1 MMKKLLPEKLAGSL
15 TNFFLSNAKERMV
28 KLLPQGSAK
37 SAVQL
42 PIPQTP
48 YDRYRRN
55 KLIKLLKM
63 NELVEFKSV
72 LEVGCGVGDLLA
84 EIKKYNPRELY
95 GVDSDPG
102 MIELAGKFLEGM
114 QVDLMVSDVRRLP
127 FPERSFDVV
136 VLMFELQHIL
146 DEKQLDKVIYEACR
160 LSRQW
165 VVLVEDT
172 SPVEKKEEGSIRRP
186 VEIYK
191 EAFKKKRFYLRKTDF
206 LDVSASQYVFTGKS
220 NPWHWIRWLLSP
232 LLYLMGFPK
241 TWMRPPISDG
251 ELPASKFA
259 LVLQKLSL
267 PFMTSL
273 DEIVKT
279 GSGTTVMRFEREQLF
294 RRG

>member
-1 MMKKLLPEKLAGSL
+1 M
-15 TNFFLSNAKERMV
+15 
-28 KLLPQGSAK
+28 LPQSSAK

-48 YDRYRRN
+48 YDLYRRN

-63 NELVEFKSV
+63 NELVEFRSV
-72 LEVGCGVGDLLA
+72 LEIGCGVGDLLL
-84 EIKKYNPRELY
+84 EISKFNPRELY
-95 GVDSDPG
+95 GVDGDPEMIG
-102 MIELAGKFLEGM
+102 MAEKFLAGVK
-114 QVDLMVSDVRRLP
+114 VDLMVSDVRRLP
-127 FPERSFDVV
+127 FPEKSFDVV

-146 DEKQLDKVIYEACR
+146 NEKELDKVVYEVSR

-172 SPVEKKEEGSIRRP
+172 SPVEKRETGYVRRP
-186 VEIYK
+186 VEVYK
-191 EAFKKKRFYLRKTDF
+191 ELFKKKRFYLRKTDF

-241 TWMRPPISDG
+241 EWMRLPIAES
-251 ELPASKFA
+251 ELPESKFA
-259 LVLQKLSL
+259 LLLQKLSL